1 MYWDLR
7 SDFSLDFLLF
17 LLSVIAFQIPCML
30 LWSSVALTAFCDPPF
45 HFSFALSLLSFV
57 SMLAN
62 EDPLSKVC
70 CNQKMP
76 LFYFIFVF
84 CFFLS
89 FPLFLLLLHFS
100 VPFVCL
106 FFFFVFFSFLFLSVS
121 FHSGRPPKYSTTTT
135 SSTAVPELGCNPLLS
150 PTSSLPASPAP
161 ERPETGGFP
170 LSVHPHS
177 VPQPSPSSGEVSSH
191 LPSLGDH
198 VVESPNYYYCSS
210 RVLYITGCPP
220 PPQPFTTFIL
230 YTSKCTGAR

>member
-106 FFFFVFFSFLFLSVS
+106 FFSSFFFFSFLVCLISLRS
-121 FHSGRPPKYSTTTT
+121 PSQIQHHHHQQHSGAGAGLQPPALPHQQPSRLP
-135 SSTAVPELGCNPLLS
+135 SPWAAWNGGLS
-150 PTSSLPASPAP
+150 PL
-161 ERPETGGFP
+161 
-170 LSVHPHS
+170 
-177 VPQPSPSSGEVSSH
+177 
-191 LPSLGDH
+191 
-198 VVESPNYYYCSS
+198 
-210 RVLYITGCPP
+210 CPP
-220 PPQPFTTFIL
+220 SFCPPAQPQL
-230 YTSKCTGAR
+230 RGSK

>member
-106 FFFFVFFSFLFLSVS
+106 FFFSSFFFLFFSCLSHFTQVALPNTA
-121 FHSGRPPKYSTTTT
+121 PPPPAAQRCRSWAAT
-135 SSTAVPELGCNPLLS
+135 PCS
-150 PTSSLPASPAP
+150 PPPAA
-161 ERPETGGFP
+161 F
-170 LSVHPHS
+170 
-177 VPQPSPSSGEVSSH
+177 
-191 LPSLGDH
+191 
-198 VVESPNYYYCSS
+198 
-210 RVLYITGCPP
+210 P
-220 PPQPFTTFIL
+220 PPQPLSGLKRGAFPSLSTLIL
-230 YTSKCTGAR
+230 SPSPAPAPGK